1 MRNIH
6 WKYLIYH
13 GFSTLMIAP
22 FVVQLFMYLTLNNAH
37 QIVGLVE
44 VYPITLIFSLIFSFP
59 TYLILLITDFLCLKK
74 EFTDK
79 QIKIILIVVTL
90 IGIVITFYI
99 IFKMRDLEVMFGYF
113 LTSLATGLMIK
124 LK

>member
-13 GFSTLMIAP
+13 GLSTLLIAP

-37 QIVGLVE
+37 QIMGLVE
-44 VYPITLIFSLIFSFP
+44 FYPITLIFSLIFSFP
-59 TYLILLITDFLCLKK
+59 TYLILFITDFLCLKK
-74 EFTDK
+74 EFTEK
-79 QIKIILIVVTL
+79 RIKIILIVVTL

-99 IFKMRDLEVMFGYF
+99 IYKMRDLEVMFGYF
-113 LTSLATGLMIK
+113 LTSLVTGFMIK